1 MTGLLPATAR
11 RLGHA
16 DSAEPAEVTF
26 GISSWLAPAR
36 VSLRGY
42 RHNGWQ
48 IEPRG
53 PMITYATGADQ
64 RMDMLGRGNV
74 IGSRVLINLA
84 ANRHLLRRFFEPYAP
99 VVTSTRREH

>member
-11 RLGHA
+11 RLGRV
-16 DSAEPAEVTF
+16 DDAEPAELTF
-26 GISSWLAPAR
+26 GVSSWLAPAR

-42 RHNGWQ
+42 RHTGWQ

-64 RMDMLGRGNV
+64 RLDMLGRNNV

-84 ANRHLLRRFFEPYAP
+84 ANRHLLRRFFQPYAAVSATP
-99 VVTSTRREH
+99 REH